1 MKGLKELEPANMSHL
16 FASSIHPFIRPFIH
30 TYIHTCIP
38 LFVGGYFIR
47 KLSETGQNP
56 GGRDFVG
63 LVEMGKDL

>member
-1 MKGLKELEPANMSHL
+1 MSHL
-16 FASSIHPFIRPFIH
+16 FPSSTHPSIHLYIH
-30 TYIHTCIP
+30 TYIHTYIP
-38 LFVGGYFIR
+38 LFVGGYFMR